1 MKSLRNTLG
10 TALSVFSFLTLSAV
24 SAPTSLGQQPPSSLD
39 RDRGNVMLRVI
50 KDDLK
55 KNYYDPAF
63 HGLDIDERFKAA
75 QAKIKEAA
83 SLGQIFGIIAQSLID
98 LEDSHT
104 FFVPPGRSSRTEYG
118 WQLQAIGDKCYVIA
132 VKPGSDADAKGL
144 KPGDE
149 IDTIDGRKPN
159 RENMWKVNYL
169 YRALRPQPGMRL
181 VVIKPDGQQEQIDVM
196 AKVQQGKRVINLTA
210 EGGGADF
217 WDLIRESENEDRLH
231 RHRYVEVSD
240 ELMIWKMPAF
250 DLENSKVDDM
260 MDKARKHK
268 ALVLDLRANSG
279 GYEDTLLR
287 MLGNLFDHDVN
298 VGELK
303 RRKETKPLK
312 AKTRGDNIFKGQL
325 TILIDSQSGSA
336 AELLARV
343 VQLEKRGTV
352 IGDRSAG
359 AVMRA
364 KGYAHEL
371 GADVIVP
378 YGVSITDADIIMPD
392 GKSLEHVGVTP
403 DELKLPSPSDL
414 AAKRD
419 PVLAYAA
426 SLHKVTLS
434 PEKAGALFPVEWQ
447 K

>member
-1 MKSLRNTLG
+1 MKSLRNTLR
-10 TALSVFSFLTLSAV
+10 TALSVFSFLTLSTV
-24 SAPTSLGQQPPSSLD
+24 LAPTSLAQQPPSSLD
-39 RDRGNVMLRVI
+39 RDRGNVMLRDI

-55 KNYYDPAF
+55 KNYYDPTF
-63 HGLDIDERFKAA
+63 HGMDIDERFKTA
-75 QAKIKEAA
+75 QGKIKEAG
-83 SLGQIFGIIAQSLID
+83 SLGQIFGIIAQTLID

-118 WQLQAIGDKCYVIA
+118 WQMQAIGDKCYVIA

-210 EGGGADF
+210 QGGGADF

-268 ALVLDLRANSG
+268 VLVLDLRANSG

-312 AKTRGDNIFKGQL
+312 AKTRGDNIFKGRL
-325 TILIDSQSGSA
+325 TVLIDSQSGSA

-343 VQLEKRGTV
+343 AIGKA
-352 IGDRSAG
+352 GDR
-359 AVMRA
+359 
-364 KGYAHEL
+364 Y
-371 GADVIVP
+371 
-378 YGVSITDADIIMPD
+378 
-392 GKSLEHVGVTP
+392 
-403 DELKLPSPSDL
+403 
-414 AAKRD
+414 
-419 PVLAYAA
+419 
-426 SLHKVTLS
+426 
-434 PEKAGALFPVEWQ
+434 W
-447 K
+447 